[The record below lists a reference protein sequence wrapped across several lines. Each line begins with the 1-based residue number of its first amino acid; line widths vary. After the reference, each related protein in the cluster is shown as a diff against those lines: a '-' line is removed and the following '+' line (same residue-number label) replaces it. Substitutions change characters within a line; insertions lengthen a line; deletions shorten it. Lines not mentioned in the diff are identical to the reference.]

1 MRGPDPY
8 SSDAYSSDANPQIDL
23 TTPLPP
29 PFINLPTGLL
39 HSGKKV
45 VFRSLQQVAAF
56 EVRSLSG
63 EIRETWKQ
71 QIEIRH
77 DVGPGQ

>member
-1 MRGPDPY
+1 MRGADPY

-23 TTPLPP
+23 TTPPR
-29 PFINLPTGLL
+29 LL
-39 HSGKKV
+39 IFRRGYYILEIKV